1 MTTGSGSPLI
11 YRPEF
16 ISPSEPT
23 GLWWC
28 QDAEDV
34 RAVAINA
41 VCKGTLAEWADVGRC
56 SEFVEQFVYIFVA
69 IPPGARREEV
79 VQELTTRFSAPV
91 LVPGAGAFHGY
102 LSVRELRDAGGLG
115 ALDKLLFGAEEV
127 PIQGLLNLADVDCE
141 RKLNAERVL
150 SGFRKLDA
158 AIGGFSPG
166 DLSVWTGKRGDG
178 KSTLLGQ
185 MMLEA
190 VNQGHRVCVYSGELP
205 KHQFKL
211 TLLQQAAGRHHV
223 ARREDERTGHVF
235 FDVDPDSARQINEWW
250 DKRLFL
256 TDIQCSNAH
265 NEDNILKLFQYAR
278 RRHGC
283 DVFLVDNIMT
293 ASLKEAAALGYW
305 QAQSAF
311 TGRLVAFAKGHGVHV
326 HLVAHPRKTDK
337 RLEADDVGGS
347 ADITNRADNVLKVE
361 RVREERIQEAG
372 YSTMLTVLKNREF
385 GAMPKV
391 ELDFNPES
399 RRFYPATSLDT
410 REFSWEM
417 VKEGGDAHQGF
428 DSQGHQVEFRE
439 LQGGDNDLP
448 F

>member
-1 MTTGSGSPLI
+1 MMTGIDSPLL

-34 RAVAINA
+34 QAVAINA
-41 VCKGTLAEWADVGRC
+41 VCKSTPADWADVGRC
-56 SEFVEQFVYIFVA
+56 SEFVEQFPYIFVA
-69 IPPGARREEV
+69 IPSGARREEV
-79 VQELTTRFSAPV
+79 VQELTTRFGIPV
-91 LVPGAGAFHGY
+91 LVPAAGAFHGH
-102 LSVRELRDAGGLG
+102 LSVRELRDAGGPR
-115 ALDKLLFGAEEV
+115 ALDKLLYGAEEV

-141 RKLNAERVL
+141 RKLSAERVL

-211 TLLQQAAGRHHV
+211 TLLQQAAGRDHV
-223 ARREDERTGHVF
+223 SKREDKRTGHVF
-235 FDVDPDSARQINEWW
+235 FDVDPVSARKINEWW

-256 TDIQCSNAH
+256 TDIQCRNAH
-265 NEDNILKLFQYAR
+265 DEDNVLKLFQYAK

-293 ASLKEAAALGYW
+293 ASLKEAVALGYW

-311 TGRLVAFAKGHGVHV
+311 TGRLVAFAKGNGVHV
-326 HLVAHPRKTDK
+326 HLVAHPRKTDR

-361 RVREERIQEAG
+361 RVREERVEQAG
-372 YSTMLTVLKNREF
+372 YSMMLTVLKNREF
-385 GAMPKV
+385 GVMPKV
-391 ELDFNPES
+391 ELDFSPES
-399 RRFYPATSLDT
+399 RRFYPASSFDA
-410 REFSWEM
+410 REFSWERI
-417 VKEGGDAHQGF
+417 
-428 DSQGHQVEFRE
+428 DSQGGQIEFQE
-439 LQGGDNDLP
+439 LQGMDDGNP
-448 F
+448 FAEEATP